1 MAMAN
6 SYFVDE
12 LVYVYDG
19 VHIEYANVES
29 VDENNVPTLKY
40 RNNTK
45 ISQPNRVYH
54 LPINPMILED
64 TGHYYMRNALL
75 DTYSGP
81 CYHHSLN
88 NGYNVKVIFNKGG
101 YKLVKEKSPGIVER
115 IEEVET
121 IGDIQLKIG
130 FWFGDKYVID
140 ANSIMAIWPH
150 SREEILI
157 IDRCLD
163 DILHDDPAVRMNGYR
178 KLLDFY
184 PKSRFNKDTC
194 LYWLAE
200 YNLNEYMS
208 TLSQDNLTE
217 AKKYFEQ
224 LKGTGSYEV
233 MERKM
238 IELGVI

>member
-1 MAMAN
+1 M
-6 SYFVDE
+6 SRPYFKGE
-12 LVYVYDG
+12 LVYVFDG
-19 VHIEYANVES
+19 AHFEYANVES
-29 VDENNVPTLKY
+29 VDENNVPSLKY
-40 RNNTK
+40 RKNTK
-45 ISQPNRVYH
+45 IFSPNRVCH

-81 CYHHSLN
+81 CYHHTLN
-88 NGYNVKVIFNKGG
+88 NGYNVKVIYDKGV
-101 YKLVKEKSPGIVER
+101 YKLVKEKTPGIVER
-115 IEEVET
+115 TEEVET
-121 IGDIQLKIG
+121 IGEIQIKIG
-130 FWFGDKYVID
+130 AWLGGKYVID

-150 SREEILI
+150 SREEIVI
-157 IDRCLD
+157 IDMCVD
-163 DILHDDPAVRMNGYR
+163 DIQNEDPAVSSNGYH

-184 PKSRFNKDTC
+184 PKSRFNRDTC

-200 YNLNEYMS
+200 YNLNEYITTS
-208 TLSQDNLTE
+208 SQDYLIE

-224 LKGTGSYEV
+224 LKGTSSFDV

>member
-1 MAMAN
+1 M
-6 SYFVDE
+6 SKTFFPGE
-12 LVYVYDG
+12 LVYVFDG
-19 VHIEYANVES
+19 AHFEYANVES
-29 VDENNVPTLKY
+29 VDENNVPSLKY
-40 RNNTK
+40 RNNTQ
-45 ISQPNRVYH
+45 ITSPNRVYH

-88 NGYNVKVIFNKGG
+88 NDYNVKVIFDKGV
-101 YKLVKEKSPGIVER
+101 YKLVKEKRPGIVER
-115 IEEVET
+115 MEEVET

-130 FWFGDKYVID
+130 AFVGGKYIID
-140 ANSIMAIWPH
+140 ANIMAIWPH
-150 SREEILI
+150 CREEILI
-157 IDRCLD
+157 IDKCLD
-163 DILHDDPAVRMNGYR
+163 DILNDNPAVRSKGYHE
-178 KLLDFY
+178 LLDFY

-200 YNLNEYMS
+200 YNLNEY
-208 TLSQDNLTE
+208 LLTSIQSYQAE
-217 AKKYFEQ
+217 AKKYFKL